1 MFNYDRMDELFRE
14 TGKKKG
20 AVLNALNKPTY
31 YFTNCLKTSKD
42 LPDEEVEII
51 AAELGT
57 TAAYLRGE
65 TDEKTPPAEPGAEKL
80 IYAMLNDMSA
90 KELLELS
97 EYIMKLAKEK
107 MEK

>member
-1 MFNYDRMDELFRE
+1 MFDYTRFNDLVAE
-14 TGKKKG
+14 TGKSRAYIGRKIDRP
-20 AVLNALNKPTY
+20 NY
-31 YFTNCLKTSKD
+31 YFRDCAKSNKD
-42 LPDEEVEII
+42 LPDNEVEII

-97 EYIMKLAKEK
+97 EYIMKLAREK

>member
-1 MFNYDRMDELFRE
+1 MFQYDRLDQLFKE
-14 TGKKKG
+14 TGTKKG
-20 AVLNALNKPTY
+20 HILNAIGRPAY
-31 YFTNCLKTSKD
+31 YFNDCKKTNKD
-42 LPDEEVEII
+42 LPDSEVEII

-57 TAAYLRGE
+57 TTAYLRGE
-65 TDEKTPPAEPGAEKL
+65 TDEKTPPAEPGAEKI

-97 EYIMKLAKEK
+97 EYIVKLAREK